1 MERSRSNIKDIL
13 IFSEN
18 ILIFPENVFA
28 PKTFLI
34 FSQKKASL
42 MFPEMDPCTFQSKLW
57 K

>member
-18 ILIFPENVFA
+18 IFIFPENVFA

-42 MFPEMDPCTFQSKLW
+42 MFPEMDPCTFQSKL
-57 K
+57 